1 MKHKDVFTL
10 IKKQNLYNVIQDM
23 IVELMDLDY
32 EQTVVMLLEKNTIT
46 SETVIEKLKNHEQH
60 LYRVS
65 SIDFLALIKNMRYL
79 ERSRN

>member
-1 MKHKDVFTL
+1 MKHKDIFTL
-10 IKKQNLYNVIQDM
+10 IKKQDLYKVIEDM

-32 EQTVVMLLEKNTIT
+32 EQTVSMLLERNTIT

-65 SIDFLALIKNMRYL
+65 PIEFFGVD
-79 ERSRN
+79 